1 MSPFWQLSDE
11 RFRLTVATPFLVQR
25 LMKYA
30 RCVKGCY
37 ATLSAKRARGRYDFC
52 WPRCG
57 VPRRR
62 FTAAVGK
69 VAEVTGTSQNRRDT
83 AAARPVRNG
92 STRID
97 WDR

>member
-37 ATLSAKRARGRYDFC
+37 ATLSAKRAPVVGPDAQC
-52 WPRCG
+52 CA
-57 VPRRR
+57 VA

-69 VAEVTGTSQNRRDT
+69 
-83 AAARPVRNG
+83 
-92 STRID
+92 
-97 WDR
+97 

>member
-1 MSPFWQLSDE
+1 MPPYRRNE
-11 RFRLTVATPFLVQR
+11 RACDDPDAQ
-25 LMKYA
+25 
-30 RCVKGCY
+30 C
-37 ATLSAKRARGRYDFC
+37 RAVDF
-52 WPRCG
+52 
-57 VPRRR
+57 
-62 FTAAVGK
+62 TTAVGK